1 MSSTA
6 TAPVGPFDL
15 ANYDACVFD
24 LDGTVWLGA
33 TDPIPGAADFLQR
46 CRDEGKRIAYAT
58 NAIVH
63 APETL
68 ADRLCEAGLARP
80 GEPVVTSGL
89 VITRTLAAR
98 GVERVAAVVPEAL
111 VSSLAGAGLEVLR
124 PEDVDPADFGPID
137 ASRALVMASFRA
149 ATIGSIERLG
159 RLAAAGHPLFLSSR
173 DPGFPVTGGIEPGG
187 GVLFAAL
194 TTMYDVTATVLG
206 KPSPEYAATVAD
218 AVGGPDAR
226 IAMIGDSQR
235 ADIGIAVELGCD
247 SVLLTG
253 YSVRPI
259 DPALPAPT
267 FVAPTLAEAFEP
279 YGGH

>member
-1 MSSTA
+1 MSST
-6 TAPVGPFDL
+6 TTSRVGPFDL

-68 ADRLCEAGLARP
+68 SERLCEAGLAHP

-89 VITRTLAAR
+89 VITRTLAER

-111 VSSLAGAGLEVLR
+111 ATALAAAGNQLLL
-124 PEDVDPADFGPID
+124 PDDLDPDDFGPVD
-137 ASRALVMASFRA
+137 ASRALVMASFRG

-194 TTMYDVTATVLG
+194 TTMYEVTAIVLG
-206 KPSPEYAATVAD
+206 KPSPEYAAAVAD
-218 AVGGPDAR
+218 AVGGPGQR

-259 DPALPAPT
+259 DAALPVPT
-267 FVAPTLAEAFEP
+267 FVASTLADPFEP

>member
-1 MSSTA
+1 MRSPTTA
-6 TAPVGPFDL
+6 RVGPFDL

-33 TDPIPGAADFLQR
+33 TDPIAGAADFLQR

-68 ADRLCEAGLARP
+68 SERLCEVGLALP

-89 VITRTLAAR
+89 VITRTLAER
-98 GVERVAAVVPEAL
+98 GVERVAAVIPEAL
-111 VSSLAGAGLEVLR
+111 ATALAGAGIQVMLPDDL
-124 PEDVDPADFGPID
+124 DPDDFGPVD
-137 ASRALVMASFRA
+137 SSRALVMASFRG

-194 TTMYDVTATVLG
+194 TTMYDVTAIVLG
-206 KPSPEYAATVAD
+206 KPSPEYAAAVAD
-218 AVGGPDAR
+218 AVGGPGQR

-259 DPALPAPT
+259 DTALPVPT
-267 FVAPTLAEAFEP
+267 FVASTLADPFEP

>member
-1 MSSTA
+1 MSST
-6 TAPVGPFDL
+6 TTSRVGPFDL

-68 ADRLCEAGLARP
+68 SERLCEAGLAHP

-89 VITRTLAAR
+89 VITRTLAER

-111 VSSLAGAGLEVLR
+111 ATALAAAGIQLLL
-124 PEDVDPADFGPID
+124 PDDLDPDDFGPVD
-137 ASRALVMASFRA
+137 ASRALVMASFRG

-159 RLAAAGHPLFLSSR
+159 RLAAAGHPLFLCSR

-194 TTMYDVTATVLG
+194 TTMYEVTAIVLG
-206 KPSPEYAATVAD
+206 KPSPEYAAAVAD
-218 AVGGPDAR
+218 AVGGPGQR

-259 DPALPAPT
+259 DAALPVPT
-267 FVAPTLAEAFEP
+267 FVASTLADPFEP